1 MNNDLSD
8 NLVEQITQAYGE
20 KTPLVITSG
29 GSKSFYGNVVEGTA
43 LDVKQH
49 SGIIEYRPSELVITA
64 RSGTK
69 LSDIENELSIN
80 NQMLAFEPPS
90 HTSSSTLGGSIAC
103 GLSGPRRPF
112 AGAARDFVLGTTII
126 NGNGQLLKFGGQVMK
141 NVAGYDASRL
151 MAGAQGTLGVLLD
164 ISVKVLPKP
173 ESELTLSFDK
183 PFDKAHKILRS
194 WIISGQP
201 ISASCYYEKRLFIRL
216 SSTAN
221 SIKHSHQTIGGD
233 IQSDNNSGEL
243 WKQLQHQ
250 NHKFF
255 KHNGEDPGHVWRVS
269 VPPATPAIATE
280 YPQLT
285 EWNGALRWIS
295 SNENMFELAKKYNG
309 HATRYTLNA
318 TYDDNQDKKIF
329 QELTSPMLALHQRIK
344 KSFDPGNILNPGRLY
359 KEL

>member
-8 NLVEQITQAYGE
+8 NLVEQITRAYGK
-20 KTPLVITSG
+20 KTPLVIISG
-29 GSKSFYGNVVEGTA
+29 GSKSFYGNVIEGTA
-43 LDVKQH
+43 LNVKQH
-49 SGIIEYRPSELVITA
+49 SGIIEYRPSELVLTA

-69 LSDIENELSIN
+69 LSDIENELSKN

-90 HTSSSTLGGSIAC
+90 HNRAATLGGSIAC

-126 NGNGQLLKFGGQVMK
+126 NGKGELLKFGGQVMK

-151 MAGAQGTLGVLLD
+151 MVGAQGTLGVLID

-173 ESELTLSFDK
+173 ESELTLCFDK
-183 PFDKAHKILRS
+183 PFDDAHRTLRN
-194 WIISGQP
+194 WIIQGQP

-221 SIKHSHQTIGGD
+221 SVKQAHQTIGGD
-233 IQSDNNSGEL
+233 IQHDKNSDEL

-250 NHKFF
+250 DHKFF
-255 KHNGEDPGHVWRVS
+255 KHNNDDPRDLWRVS

-280 YPQLT
+280 CPQLT

-295 SNENMFELAKKYNG
+295 SNEDMFELARQFDG
-309 HATRYTLNA
+309 HATRYTLNKK
-318 TYDDNQDKKIF
+318 TGDDSTGDIF
-329 QELTSPMLALHQRIK
+329 QTLPAGMLALHRRIK
-344 KSFDPGNILNPGRLY
+344 QSFDPANILNPGRIY
-359 KEL
+359 NEL